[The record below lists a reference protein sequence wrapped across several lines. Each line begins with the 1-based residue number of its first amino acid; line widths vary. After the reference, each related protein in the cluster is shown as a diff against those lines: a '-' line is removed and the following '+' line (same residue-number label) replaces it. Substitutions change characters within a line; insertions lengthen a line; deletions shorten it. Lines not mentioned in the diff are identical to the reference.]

1 MRKIIV
7 GILIGSALTFGIQ
20 AGAAGL
26 LSKGDKV
33 ANVREVTLNGKP
45 LGNAAI
51 VNDSS
56 LIPIRPLT
64 EAFGLNVDFD
74 GGKINLTS
82 PVTPEPT
89 PSSGP
94 AATPVPTPDPSITYT
109 LSDVEAR
116 IQSLNQQI
124 ATWQAAVDRAEAK
137 GIPNDPDAVTA
148 RQAIQTLKDQLLI
161 WQQRKAELEG

>member
-33 ANVREVTLNGKP
+33 ANIREVTLNGKS

-56 LIPIRPLT
+56 LIPVRPLT

-82 PVTPEPT
+82 PTSPEPT
-89 PSSGP
+89 ATSGP
-94 AATPVPTPDPSITYT
+94 VETPAPTPYPYTEMEINGSIT
-109 LSDVEAR
+109 
-116 IQSLNQQI
+116 SLQQQI
-124 ATWQAAVDRAEAK
+124 DLLQKGVDNLVKIGDGEGLEATNLK
-137 GIPNDPDAVTA
+137 N
-148 RQAIQTLKDQLLI
+148 AIKDLKDQLTI
-161 WQQRKAELEG
+161 WQQRKAELED

>member
-7 GILIGSALTFGIQ
+7 GMLIGSALTFGIQ

-33 ANVREVTLNGKP
+33 ANIREVTLNGKS

-64 EAFGLNVDFD
+64 ESFGLNVDFN
-74 GGKINLTS
+74 GGKINLTTK
-82 PVTPEPT
+82 TPGPT
-89 PSSGP
+89 PSSDP
-94 AATPVPTPDPSITYT
+94 VATPTPTLYPYTSLEIEGSIN
-109 LSDVEAR
+109 S
-116 IQSLNQQI
+116 INQQI

-148 RQAIQTLKDQLLI
+148 RQAIQTLKEQLVI